1 MAHPHASTVPVPVE
15 TLQRVAESL
24 MLVARSADVNRCM
37 IADLLGEEL
46 PVDVSV
52 LAEQILQP
60 SAPLPAEVADFA
72 SYRARRLAVS

>member
-1 MAHPHASTVPVPVE
+1 MAQLHASTVPVPVE
-15 TLQRVAESL
+15 TLQMVAESL
-24 MLVARSADVNRCM
+24 MLVARNADVNRCL
-37 IADLLGEEL
+37 IADLLGEEM

-60 SAPLPAEVADFA
+60 PASPPAGVTDLS

>member
-1 MAHPHASTVPVPVE
+1 MAHPHAATVPVPVE

-24 MLVARSADVNRCM
+24 RLVARSADVNRCL

-52 LAEQILQP
+52 LAEQLQSP
-60 SAPLPAEVADFA
+60 ASPPAGVTDLSA
-72 SYRARRLAVS
+72 YRARRLAVS

>member
-1 MAHPHASTVPVPVE
+1 
-15 TLQRVAESL
+15 
-24 MLVARSADVNRCM
+24 MLVARSADVNRCL

-60 SAPLPAEVADFA
+60 PASPPAGVADFVA
-72 SYRARRLAVS
+72 YRARRLAVS

>member
-1 MAHPHASTVPVPVE
+1 MSHSTTAATVPVPVE

-24 MLVARSADVNRCM
+24 MLVARSADVNRCL

-52 LAEQILQP
+52 LAEQLQP
-60 SAPLPAEVADFA
+60 SASPPAGVADFV